1 MTAEEILQ
9 SKLDELKTAIEQK
22 NADALQVAI
31 KEMQDKADQERE
43 KLETELKEN
52 REKLSALELK
62 TKKQE
67 LNSVSGFIKKNN
79 ELLKEVAE
87 HIKERKET
95 KVYLD
100 VHNKQLTGDTAIE
113 DASSAVITR
122 TQTNFASNMV
132 LAQQPAVE
140 RIDDFDLFTNAGVM
154 LVPITG
160 NGTSVPY
167 IDEVVDGDAAAQTEG
182 SAKADI
188 EPTYVERVASTKTY
202 AGITGVSD
210 QILEDIVQLQMWIFA
225 MLQRKLKIAYNT
237 AFFTGT
243 GVAPNMTGLDVHATA
258 FSSTGL
264 ELGAGSAVGIYEV
277 INAAI
282 TQARVNNFSVTR
294 VWMNPIDYYKMLSE
308 RSDQGR
314 VNSIVELQVMNGY
327 IGSARIQLTNYVAAG
342 SIYLADAEVI
352 KIIYRANNFA
362 MPEIG
367 LNASDFKNNM
377 KSIRAHVR
385 LESVVHENDKGG
397 IIKVSDIDAAITA
410 LAADPA

>member
-9 SKLDELKTAIEQK
+9 SKLEDLKKSIEEKNATALQNAIKSMQEKADAEKERIEAELKASKDKISELEIKQK
-22 NADALQVAI
+22 
-31 KEMQDKADQERE
+31 K
-43 KLETELKEN
+43 
-52 REKLSALELK
+52 S
-62 TKKQE
+62 E
-67 LNSVSGFIKKNN
+67 LNSLSGFIKKNN

-87 HIKERKET
+87 HIKQRKDT
-95 KVYLD
+95 KVYWN
-100 VHNKQLTGDTAIE
+100 VQNKQITGDTVIE
-113 DASSAVITR
+113 DSSAAVITR
-122 TQTNFASNMV
+122 TQTNFASNMA
-132 LAQQPAVE
+132 LAQTPAVE
-140 RIDDFDLFTNAGVM
+140 RIDDFDLFTNSGVT
-154 LVPITG
+154 LVPLSG
-160 NGTSVPY
+160 NATSVPY
-167 IDEVVDGDAAAQTEG
+167 IDEVTDGDAAAQTEG

-188 EPTYVERVASTKTY
+188 EAVYVERVASTKTY

-210 QILEDIVQLQMWIFA
+210 QILEDIVQLQMWIFS

-258 FSSTGL
+258 FSATGL
-264 ELGAGSAVGIYEV
+264 GLGTGAAAGIYEV

-282 TQARVNNFSVTR
+282 TQARANNYSVTR

-314 VNSIVELQVMNGY
+314 VNSIVEMQVLNGY
-327 IGSARIQLTNYVAAG
+327 IGTAKIQLTNYVAADTL
-342 SIYLADAEVI
+342 YLAEAEVI
-352 KIIYRANNFA
+352 KIIYRANMFA

-385 LESVVHENDKGG
+385 LESVVHENDKLG
-397 IIKVSDIDAAITA
+397 IIKVASIDAAI
-410 LAADPA
+410 AAIAPPEA